1 MELGSTHREQ
11 FLFLFIFEQVCC
23 LCLSSLV
30 KSLCFIANRIFIAG
44 MKLSTRPLLSCS
56 CKSKPYSAVLV
67 AGSASGLVLPFMVAK
82 SIQTFFFSSFSVL
95 FFFHSTPSPPPAL
108 KMYIPGLAKTCMNRL
123 FHSLPWYIYKGVNM
137 TEDAWLTRL
146 CPRAVPCGQAAA
158 IWEKMICRAPGRW
171 PLRSS

>member
-123 FHSLPWYIYKGVNM
+123 FHSLPW
-137 TEDAWLTRL
+137 
-146 CPRAVPCGQAAA
+146 
-158 IWEKMICRAPGRW
+158 
-171 PLRSS
+171 